1 MFVLGDPV
9 LHVLPAD
16 ERERR
21 PESKRSLQRDGSQD
35 GGGRGR
41 GGEREIRGATSPG
54 TLITRSERRKN
65 TRGRWSDGLRQCC
78 FLTP

>member
-16 ERERR
+16 DREHR
-21 PESKRSLQRDGSQD
+21 PESKRSLQQDESQ
-35 GGGRGR
+35 RG

-54 TLITRSERRKN
+54 TLITRSQRRKKH
-65 TRGRWSDGLRQCC
+65 GGGGQIA
-78 FLTP
+78 

>member
-16 ERERR
+16 DREQR
-21 PESKRSLQRDGSQD
+21 PESKRSLQQDESQ
-35 GGGRGR
+35 R

-54 TLITRSERRKN
+54 TLNTRSQRRKKH
-65 TRGRWSDGLRQCC
+65 GGGGQIA
-78 FLTP
+78 